1 MQCNLEILTKAKK
14 GGCKSAWER
23 RILLKITKK
32 AYELW
37 QKGHRHQ
44 RSLKKC
50 VQKKEK
56 EELVVMSS
64 NTVHHPDTVV
74 VHFQYAAPTCPTIP

>member
-1 MQCNLEILTKAKK
+1 MMQCNLEILTKAKK

-50 VQKKEK
+50 VQLRNPFREIRS
-56 EELVVMSS
+56 L
-64 NTVHHPDTVV
+64 
-74 VHFQYAAPTCPTIP
+74 